1 VVRSTAQLPIIRR
14 AHGEMGDA
22 CTRVVLVEEENTRL
36 AVAAGTAEVSYN
48 ISMSERRAFVQ
59 DLRPKVPDLSG

>member
-1 VVRSTAQLPIIRR
+1 MVRSTAQLPIIRQ

-36 AVAAGTAEVSYN
+36 AVAAATAGVNYN
-48 ISMSERRAFVQ
+48 ISMPERRAFVQ
-59 DLRPKVPDLSG
+59 DLGPKVPDLPG